1 MKDASSK
8 SVIYNIQ
15 GFDNPE
21 NGYVEDLSSYA
32 ETANRSMERR
42 IDVSSAFAAVSRG
55 KEESSN
61 PTSRYNQLK
70 EEAAM
75 HTASR
80 PLEFIP
86 IELYFRHIVGSK
98 GFVSVELDLSTDDEV
113 RNVVMDY
120 HKFSNYITK
129 FGFVEHVGNGQYL
142 IKTNLRALH
151 NAGIKDTDI
160 PYAKLYKG
168 FRVFKLEIPMFV
180 FNHLVTHTMI
190 SKETRS
196 ERVTTLDESK
206 YWIPEDFI
214 EKLMGYEVEFKKVAV
229 RLEGDE
235 QLAARTITAMRE
247 LRNQY
252 SDSKD
257 YPSFIK
263 TMLMQPADAMSMVFK
278 VLGYKKEIYQR
289 SMLEMRYKTVIMG
302 AWSHDL
308 TWKNL
313 LLERGGMSV
322 WKNWVQPETK
332 KVAEVLAKF
341 LLV

>member
-1 MKDASSK
+1 MKDASSR

-15 GFDNPE
+15 GFENAE

-32 ETANRSMERR
+32 ETANRSMESRQLTA
-42 IDVSSAFAAVSRG
+42 SNFAAVSRG

-75 HTASR
+75 HTSSR

-98 GFVSVELDLSTDDEV
+98 GSVSIELDLSTDDEV
-113 RNVVMDY
+113 RSRVMDY
-120 HKFSNYITK
+120 HKFSNYIAK

-142 IKTNLRALH
+142 IKTNLRALL

-168 FRVFKLEIPMFV
+168 FRVFKLEVPMFV

-214 EKLMGYEVEFKKVAV
+214 DKLMGYEVEFKKVSV

-252 SDSKD
+252 YESKD

-332 KVAEVLAKF
+332 KVAEVLEKF

>member
-1 MKDASSK
+1 MKDASSR

-15 GFDNPE
+15 GFNNPE

-32 ETANRSMERR
+32 ETANSSMESRQLTA
-42 IDVSSAFAAVSRG
+42 SNFAAISRG

-61 PTSRYNQLK
+61 PTKRYEQLK

-75 HTASR
+75 RTASR

-86 IELYFRHIVGSK
+86 IELYFRHIVGPN
-98 GFVSVELDLSTDDEV
+98 GFVNIELDLSTDDKVHTIIME
-113 RNVVMDY
+113 Y
-120 HKFSNYITK
+120 HKFSNYIAK
-129 FGFVEHVGNGQYL
+129 FGFVKYISNGQYL
-142 IKTNLRALH
+142 IKTNLRALL
-151 NAGIKDTDI
+151 NAGIKDTEI
-160 PYAKLYKG
+160 PFAKLYKG
-168 FRVFKLEIPMFV
+168 FRVFKLEVPMFV

-235 QLAARTITAMRE
+235 QLAARTIATMRE

>member
-1 MKDASSK
+1 MGNASPK
-8 SVIYNIQ
+8 SVIYDIQ
-15 GFDNPE
+15 GFENPE
-21 NGYVEDLSSYA
+21 NGYVEDLSAYA
-32 ETANRSMERR
+32 STANSSLEKR
-42 IDVSSAFAAVSRG
+42 IQTVTTFAAVSRNL
-55 KEESSN
+55 EESSN
-61 PTSRYNQLK
+61 PTKRYEQLK

-75 HTASR
+75 RTASR
-80 PLEFIP
+80 PLEFTP

-98 GFVSVELDLSTDDEV
+98 GFVSVVLDLSTDDEV

-120 HKFSNYITK
+120 HKFSNYIAK
-129 FGFVEHVGNGQYL
+129 FGFVKHVGNGQYL
-142 IKTNLRALH
+142 IKTNLRALL

-214 EKLMGYEVEFKKVAV
+214 EKLTSYEVEFKKVAV

>member
-1 MKDASSK
+1 MKDASPK
-8 SVIYNIQ
+8 SVIYDIQ
-15 GFDNPE
+15 GFENAE
-21 NGYVEDLSSYA
+21 NGYVEDLTSYA
-32 ETANRSMERR
+32 ETANKSMENRQLTA
-42 IDVSSAFAAVSRG
+42 SNFAAVSRG
-55 KEESSN
+55 KIESSN
-61 PTSRYNQLK
+61 PTSRYHQLK

-75 HTASR
+75 RTSSR

-98 GFVSVELDLSTDDEV
+98 GSVSIELDLSTDDET

-120 HKFSNYITK
+120 HKFSNYIAK
-129 FGFVEHVGNGQYL
+129 FGFVEHIDNGLYL
-142 IKTNLRALH
+142 IKTNLRALL

-247 LRNQY
+247 LRIQY

>member
-1 MKDASSK
+1 MRIN
-8 SVIYNIQ
+8 IYSIL
-15 GFDNPE
+15 GFENAE
-21 NGYVEDLSSYA
+21 NGYIEDLSIGANESNRDQRSRIQFV
-32 ETANRSMERR
+32 TACS
-42 IDVSSAFAAVSRG
+42 AVSRN
-55 KEESSN
+55 KDESSN
-61 PTSRYNQLK
+61 PTKRYEQLK

-75 HTASR
+75 RTASR

>member
-1 MKDASSK
+1 MDNTSPKLP
-8 SVIYNIQ
+8 IYNIQ
-15 GFDNPE
+15 GFTNPE
-21 NGYVEDLSSYA
+21 NGYVEDLTSYA
-32 ETANRSMERR
+32 ETANKSMEHR
-42 IDVSSAFAAVSRG
+42 ILTSSNFAAVSRNL
-55 KEESSN
+55 EESSN

-75 HTASR
+75 HSASR

-86 IELYFRHIVGSK
+86 IELYFRHIVGTK
-98 GFVSVELDLSTDDEV
+98 GFVSIELDLSTDDEV
-113 RNVVMDY
+113 RNIIMDY
-120 HKFSNYITK
+120 HKFSNYIAK
-129 FGFVEHVGNGQYL
+129 FGFVEHVDNGLYL
-142 IKTNLRALH
+142 IKTNLRALL

-160 PYAKLYKG
+160 PYSKLYKG
-168 FRVFKLEIPMFV
+168 FRVFKLEVPMFV

-214 EKLMGYEVEFKKVAV
+214 EKLMGYEIEFKKMAA
-229 RLEGDE
+229 RLDGNE
-235 QLAARTITAMRE
+235 QLVARTISTMRD

-252 SDSKD
+252 QDSQD

-263 TMLMQPADAMSMVFK
+263 VMLTQPADAMAMVFK

-289 SMLEMRYKTVIMG
+289 SMLEMRYKKVIMG

-313 LLERGGMSV
+313 LLERGGTTV

>member
-1 MKDASSK
+1 MKDTSPK
-8 SVIYNIQ
+8 SVIYDIQ
-15 GFDNPE
+15 GFENAE
-21 NGYVEDLSSYA
+21 NGYVEDLSESA
-32 ETANRSMERR
+32 NTANSSMERR
-42 IDVSSAFAAVSRG
+42 IDVSSAFAAISRG

-75 HTASR
+75 HSASR

-86 IELYFRHIVGSK
+86 IELYFRHIVGPN
-98 GFVSVELDLSTDDEV
+98 GFVNIELDLSTDDKAHTIIME
-113 RNVVMDY
+113 Y
-120 HKFSNYITK
+120 HKFSNYIAK
-129 FGFVEHVGNGQYL
+129 FGFVKHISNGQYL
-142 IKTNLRALH
+142 IKTNLRALL
-151 NAGIKDTDI
+151 NAGIKDTEI

-263 TMLMQPADAMSMVFK
+263 TMLMQPADAMSMLFK

>member
-1 MKDASSK
+1 MGK
-8 SVIYNIQ
+8 VETIYNIQ
-15 GFDNPE
+15 GFDNPI
-21 NGYVEDLSSYA
+21 NGYVEDFSDYA
-32 ETANRSMERR
+32 EKANSNEESR
-42 IDVSSAFAAVSRG
+42 ITFVSKTSSVSRG
-55 KEESSN
+55 KNESAN
-61 PTSRYNQLK
+61 PGSRYDHLLK
-70 EEAAM
+70 EGALE
-75 HTASR
+75 TASR
-80 PLEFIP
+80 CLEFIP
-86 IELYFRHIVGSK
+86 IELYFRHIVGAK
-98 GFVSVELDLSTDDEV
+98 GFVSIELDLSTDEDT
-113 RNVVMDY
+113 RTIVMDY
-120 HKFSNYITK
+120 HKFSNYIAK
-129 FGFVEHVGNGQYL
+129 FGFVEHVDNGLYL
-142 IKTNLRALH
+142 IKTNLRALL

-214 EKLMGYEVEFKKVAV
+214 EKLTSYEVEFKKVAV

-313 LLERGGMSV
+313 LLERGGTTV

>member
-1 MKDASSK
+1 MQ
-8 SVIYNIQ
+8 VRINIYSIL
-15 GFDNPE
+15 GFENAE
-21 NGYVEDLSSYA
+21 NGYIEDLSIGANESNRDQRSRIQFV
-32 ETANRSMERR
+32 TACS
-42 IDVSSAFAAVSRG
+42 AVSRN
-55 KEESSN
+55 KDESSN
-61 PTSRYNQLK
+61 PTKRYEQLK

-75 HTASR
+75 RTASR